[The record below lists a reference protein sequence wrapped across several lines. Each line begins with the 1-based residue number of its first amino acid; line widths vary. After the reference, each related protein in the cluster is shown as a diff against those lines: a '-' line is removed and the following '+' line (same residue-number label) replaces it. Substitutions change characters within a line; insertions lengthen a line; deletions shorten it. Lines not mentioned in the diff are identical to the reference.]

1 MNKFYILLA
10 CCCCSSSS
18 VAGTFFSGFIPGTSP
33 FITKKLKKLIQLI
46 ITDDAKPVDCENLHR
61 YMIDVGR
68 NPTMDSAI
76 QSLSENEKIIGERVY
91 MMGKMDVVSEKICDK
106 SYMDSSIA
114 LFKNIQEAPED
125 EDVSEYCND
134 LKDIGNENED
144 KRHPSYYWDES
155 KKEFI
160 KDREYFS
167 NAFGGKSGPELHEPV
182 IAKCEAVGINIR

>member
-1 MNKFYILLA
+1 
-10 CCCCSSSS
+10 
-18 VAGTFFSGFIPGTSP
+18 VAGTFFSGFIPGTPP

>member
-1 MNKFYILLA
+1 MTKFYILLA

-144 KRHPSYYWDES
+144 KRHPTYYWDES

-160 KDREYFS
+160 RDREYFS
-167 NAFGGKSGPELHEPV
+167 NAFSGKSGPELQEPV
-182 IAKCEAVGINIR
+182 IAKCKAVGINIR

>member
-1 MNKFYILLA
+1 MNKFYILLV

-18 VAGTFFSGFIPGTSP
+18 VAGTFFNGFIPGTSP

-167 NAFGGKSGPELHEPV
+167 NAFGGKSGPELEEPI

>member
-18 VAGTFFSGFIPGTSP
+18 VAGTFFSGFIPGTPP